1 MLTVHRWGVFET
13 EFKSD
18 ISYSDPF
25 KDVDLTC
32 LFKSPSGREIP
43 INAFWDGSLTWR
55 VRFMPDE
62 VGVWAYRTL
71 CSNEE
76 NEGLH
81 GQTGLF
87 ECVPYDGENPL
98 YIHGPLKLSGNRR
111 FLIHS
116 DGTPFFWLADT
127 AWNGIIKSK
136 EDEWRDYLA
145 LRREQGFSAVQF
157 VMTHWR
163 GGTCDLKR
171 ERAYIGRRK
180 IIKLNVEFFK
190 RIDPKFSMINKFGIV
205 AAPVLL
211 WAIKYPKFNV
221 NPGFNLIEEDAVLLA
236 RYLTARYGAYILV
249 WILAGDGDY
258 KGERWKRIGRAVF
271 SEGHRHPVTMH
282 PMGKHWLLPEF
293 QSESWL
299 DIIGYQSGH
308 GVNEEDLKWLC
319 FGPPS
324 YDWKTEPAR
333 PVINL
338 EPNYEEHLA
347 YKIRKPITPHM
358 VRRAAYWSLLISPT
372 AGVSYGTNG
381 IWYWS
386 RRYREPAN
394 HPGIG
399 LAKPWRKSLKL
410 PGAENMSVL
419 KRIFESIPWWNLTP
433 SPEILL
439 EQPGISDVESFI
451 AAAKDDDGSLA
462 LIYTPKKQPLKLNL
476 KWLKKPLRALWI
488 NPSTGE
494 RIENGILNFEEIIL
508 HPPEPG
514 DWLLLLEAYVAD

>member
-1 MLTVHRWGVFET
+1 M
-13 EFKSD
+13 
-18 ISYSDPF
+18 
-25 KDVDLTC
+25 
-32 LFKSPSGREIP
+32 
-43 INAFWDGSLTWR
+43 
-55 VRFMPDE
+55 
-62 VGVWAYRTL
+62 
-71 CSNEE
+71 
-76 NEGLH
+76 
-81 GQTGLF
+81 
-87 ECVPYDGENPL
+87 
-98 YIHGPLKLSGNRR
+98 
-111 FLIHS
+111 
-116 DGTPFFWLADT
+116 
-127 AWNGIIKSK
+127 
-136 EDEWRDYLA
+136 
-145 LRREQGFSAVQF
+145 
-157 VMTHWR
+157 
-163 GGTCDLKR
+163 
-171 ERAYIGRRK
+171 
-180 IIKLNVEFFK
+180 
-190 RIDPKFSMINKFGIV
+190 
-205 AAPVLL
+205 
-211 WAIKYPKFNV
+211 
-221 NPGFNLIEEDAVLLA
+221 
-236 RYLTARYGAYILV
+236 V

-386 RRYREPAN
+386 RKYREPAN

-419 KRIFESIPWWNLTP
+419 KRIFESIQWWNLTP
-433 SPEILL
+433 SPEIPL